1 MRKFVNLVFLLP
13 LAIVLI
19 LISVANRQPVTFSFD
34 PLQVLPPVE
43 FPFFV
48 FIFAAII
55 IGMFIGGG
63 LTWVT
68 QGKHRKALREKS
80 HEADALKQKKTT
92 AEPTKK
98 PEEIAP
104 GLPLISSS
112 N

>member
-1 MRKFVNLVFLLP
+1 MRKFINLFFLLP

-19 LISVANRQPVTFSFD
+19 AVSVANRQVVTFSFD
-34 PLQVLPPVE
+34 PVNVLPSVE
-43 FPFFV
+43 LPFFI
-48 FIFAAII
+48 FLFAALI
-55 IGMFIGGG
+55 IGMLIGGG

-80 HEADALKQKKTT
+80 TEANVLKQEKVQSAPAAKS
-92 AEPTKK
+92 
-98 PEEIAP
+98 EEIAP